1 MLVSG
6 QVQTMEATGVARKT
20 PVDGQVQIPV
30 ETGLGAIPVVA
41 IQAVVVVTGDE
52 KTSSFHNLTLLKSRN
67 SGRYLGKNWTE
78 THASQRYVM

>member
-1 MLVSG
+1 
-6 QVQTMEATGVARKT
+6 
-20 PVDGQVQIPV
+20 
-30 ETGLGAIPVVA
+30 VVA

-67 SGRYLGKNWTE
+67 SGRYLVKNWPE